1 MYNINMDTKIN
12 LISELLQK
20 KKFKEAKK
28 NVKKFLKKTYK
39 ILYS

>member
-28 NVKKFLKKTYK
+28 RCEEIFEKIYK